1 MCGFFIIYYTYNNK
15 IMPKRDKEITV
26 VVSSRKNGEESN
38 DFIESIKNT
47 VGCHARVVFIVND
60 NSLGLSKLYYNM
72 MLNAQIE
79 SDIIVFCHDDV
90 EFLKKGW
97 GEELIRLF
105 SKNKNYGIIG
115 VAGSA
120 EFDEMGAWWNYK
132 KKYGQVLHKHDGKSW
147 LTAFSPLLNKD
158 LEEVCVIDGLFIA
171 VKRSR
176 ITKNFD
182 PDLPGFNFYD
192 IDFCLANFIDGK
204 TKIGVTTN
212 IRLAH
217 KSIGELSQ
225 NWYENRELINNKYK
239 DYFPIKV

>member
-1 MCGFFIIYYTYNNK
+1 
-15 IMPKRDKEITV
+15 MPKKDREITV
-26 VVSSRKNGEESN
+26 VVPSRKNDEES
-38 DFIESIKNT
+38 DAFIKSIKNT
-47 VGCHARVVFIVND
+47 VGCKANVIFVVND
-60 NSLGLSKLYYNM
+60 NSMSLSMLYYNM
-72 MLNAQIE
+72 LSNPQIQ
-79 SDIIVFCHDDV
+79 SDIIVFCHDDI

-120 EFDEMGAWWNYK
+120 EFDENGAWWNYQ

-147 LTAFSPLLNKD
+147 LTAFSPLLEKD

-182 PDLPGFNFYD
+182 PELPGFNFYD
-192 IDFCLANFIDGK
+192 IDFCLANFLDGK

-217 KSIGELSQ
+217 KSIGELSP
-225 NWYENRELINNKYK
+225 NWYQNRDYINKKYQ
-239 DYFPIKV
+239 DSYPIKV

>member
-1 MCGFFIIYYTYNNK
+1 MIK
-15 IMPKRDKEITV
+15 KDKEITV
-26 VVSSRKNGEESN
+26 VISSRKSDDESN
-38 DFIESIKNT
+38 AFIETIKNT
-47 VGCHARVVFIVND
+47 VGCRANVIFVVND
-60 NSLGLSKLYYNM
+60 NSMGLSQLYYSM
-72 MLNAQIE
+72 MNNPQIE
-79 SDIIVFCHDDV
+79 SDIIVFCHDDI

-105 SKNKNYGIIG
+105 SKNRKFGIIG

-120 EFDEMGAWWNYK
+120 EFDEKGAWWNYSK
-132 KKYGQVLHKHDGKSW
+132 KFGQVLHKHDGKSW

-176 ITKNFD
+176 VTRNFD
-182 PDLPGFNFYD
+182 PNLPGFNFYD
-192 IDFCLANFIDGK
+192 IDFCLANYLDGK

-217 KSIGELSQ
+217 RSIGQLSE
-225 NWYENRELINNKYK
+225 NWYQNREIINEKYG
-239 DYFPIKV
+239 DNFPITV

>member
-1 MCGFFIIYYTYNNK
+1 
-15 IMPKRDKEITV
+15 
-26 VVSSRKNGEESN
+26 
-38 DFIESIKNT
+38 
-47 VGCHARVVFIVND
+47 
-60 NSLGLSKLYYNM
+60 M
-72 MLNAQIE
+72 MMNEQIE
-79 SDIIVFCHDDV
+79 SDIIVFCHDDI

-120 EFDEMGAWWNYK
+120 EFDERGAWWNYSK
-132 KKYGQVLHKHDGKSW
+132 KFGQVLHKHDGKSW

-217 KSIGELSQ
+217 KSIGELNK
-225 NWYENRELINNKYK
+225 NWYDNREIINKKYE